1 MNPSRLRP
9 ARVFVCVAFLLLLFT
24 PSVVLQTPDSVLVKI
39 EKRTGVGVGAAMLAG
54 VRAVQE
60 LDTCWV
66 AESSLR
72 AVSRLRRRGVA
83 CEVLDQSPAGKAY
96 FLVRVPEIGD
106 LDTLRELGSVWP
118 LEEDLC
124 LFWSGGENVRELL
137 PSGFVIKRLS
147 GSIPVPVTLGPPIT
161 GRAALRRPLVSTQP
175 QQSDLIS
182 AMVSQVS
189 PERLT
194 AHIRDL
200 QGYQT
205 RYASTPDCEESGA
218 YILDFFRG
226 LGLDA
231 GSDYFPV
238 ASRFTT
244 SNIVA
249 TIPGRTSPDQ
259 VVILCAHYDSYSD
272 ERFTRAPGA
281 DDDGSGTAAVMEIA
295 RVLAGYAFDFTVRFI
310 CFSAEEWGLYGS
322 RFYAQDARQRG
333 ERIIGVINMDMVAY
347 TDREPEDLDVVA
359 NPSSEWLADKYIASV
374 RTYAPLD
381 MLKVVS
387 SSFTGSDHSPF
398 WDQGYS
404 ALCLIEDTTL
414 HNPNYHKV
422 TDLLDTL
429 NMDFATSVTR
439 ASLAVAADLAQP
451 FQALQPPTGVT
462 ARQLVNRSLF
472 SRAKTVY
479 LRWTP
484 GSGRVAGHNVYRT
497 TTPHQGYR
505 RINSALVSIASYTD
519 RLLDPR
525 IAYYYVVT
533 SVDDQGNESS
543 YSQEVSDGT
552 NPQGTQR

>member
-1 MNPSRLRP
+1 MKGNRLPP
-9 ARVFVCVAFLLLLFT
+9 ARVFFCVAFLLLFFT

-39 EKRTGVGVGAAMLAG
+39 EKRTRAGIAAGMLAG

-60 LDTCWV
+60 LDTCWI
-66 AESSLR
+66 AESSLQ
-72 AVSRLRRRGVA
+72 AVSRLRRRGVTY
-83 CEVLDQSPAGKAY
+83 EVLDQSPAGKAY
-96 FLVRVPEIGD
+96 FLVRVPETGD
-106 LDTLRELGSVWP
+106 IDTLRELGTVWP
-118 LEEDLC
+118 LEGDLC

-137 PSGFVIKRLS
+137 PPDFVIKRLS
-147 GSIPVPVTLGPPIT
+147 GPIPVPVTLGPPIT
-161 GRAALRRPLVSTQP
+161 GRATLRRPLVSTQVE
-175 QQSDLIS
+175 QSDLIS
-182 AMVSQVS
+182 EMVSQVS

-205 RYASTPDCEESGA
+205 RYASTPNCEESGN

-226 LGLDA
+226 LGLETE
-231 GSDYFPV
+231 SDYFTV

-249 TIPGRTSPDQ
+249 TIPGRTAPDH
-259 VVILCAHYDSYSD
+259 VVIVCAHYDSYSD
-272 ERFTRAPGA
+272 QRFTLAPGA

-295 RVLAGYAFDFTVRFI
+295 RVLAGYTFDFTVRLI

-322 RFYAQDARQRG
+322 KFYAEDARRRG

-359 NPSSEWLADKYIASV
+359 NPTSEWLADKYIASV

-387 SSFTGSDHSPF
+387 PSFTGSDHSPF

-439 ASLAVAADLAQP
+439 ASLAVVADLAQP
-451 FQALQPPTGVT
+451 FQALQPPTTVT
-462 ARQLVNRSLF
+462 ARQLINRSLF

-479 LRWTP
+479 LQWTP
-484 GSGRVAGHNVYRT
+484 GSGRVTGYNVYRT
-497 TTPHQGYR
+497 TTSRQGYR
-505 RINSALVSIASYTD
+505 RINPALVSTSSYAD
-519 RLLDPR
+519 RFLDPR

-533 SVDDQGNESS
+533 AVDDQGNESN
-543 YSQEVSDGT
+543 YSQEVVDST
-552 NPQGTQR
+552 NPQGTQ